1 MISSTYSDT
10 VRRQLELVSDLIP
23 PATLLP
29 GDVSTVLVAVA
40 LDNAGVEAA
49 TEKGAPK
56 ENVVG
61 FGFSWLLMPP
71 AVVKVVD
78 EAEAEPGVGVDGD
91 GVPKLK
97 PLPVGDV
104 IVVVGVVEVLA
115 GVEPNPKLGLTL
127 PVLGAALK
135 PKEELVD
142 ELATALV
149 EEVDVTGAAPKLN
162 LDPEPPSPLPME
174 PDDMDPNV
182 FFEACPPKADAV
194 DTSSPFCFSSFLA

>member
-1 MISSTYSDT
+1 M
-10 VRRQLELVSDLIP
+10 
-23 PATLLP
+23 
-29 GDVSTVLVAVA
+29 LVAVA

-49 TEKGAPK
+49 TEEGAPK

-104 IVVVGVVEVLA
+104 MMVVGVVEVLA

-127 PVLGAALK
+127 PVPGAALK

-149 EEVDVTGAAPKLN
+149 EEVDVTDAASDTVMSMLVLSLGDDDSVMGGDGALGN
-162 LDPEPPSPLPME
+162 I
-174 PDDMDPNV
+174 V
-182 FFEACPPKADAV
+182 V
-194 DTSSPFCFSSFLA
+194 

>member
-49 TEKGAPK
+49 TEEGAPK

-78 EAEAEPGVGVDGD
+78 EAETDPGVGVDGD

-115 GVEPNPKLGLTL
+115 GVEPNPKLGLAL
-127 PVLGAALK
+127 PVPGAALK

-149 EEVDVTGAAPKLN
+149 EEVDVTGADPKLN